1 MKTFLLEVPY
11 TSTWT
16 VQDTTTLEITE
27 DEILDYFEV
36 DDIDEVSAEQL
47 QEYFKEQAEEIDIP
61 RNVLSAQFAEEV
73 YNNATDFEV
82 QVDDISVEE
91 TA

>member
-16 VQDTTTLEITE
+16 VQETTTLEITE

-36 DDIDEVSAEQL
+36 DDFDEIDADAL
-47 QEYFKEQAEEIDIP
+47 QEFFKEQAEEIDIP
-61 RNVLSAQFAEEV
+61 RNVLAAQFADEV
-73 YNNATDFEV
+73 SNNATDFEV

-91 TA
+91 IV

>member
-61 RNVLSAQFAEEV
+61 RNLLAAQFADEV
-73 YNNATDFEV
+73 RNNATDFEV

-91 TA
+91 IA